1 MTRVGIVS
9 WPGSDARAVA
19 RAVRLAGGEP
29 VDLPHDAPD
38 LGGVDAV
45 VLPGGATCPEASAL
59 WPALASAA
67 DDGLPVLGVG
77 EGFAALCAAGLLP
90 GEVVRHEGGDLTCR
104 DETLRVE
111 TRDTVWTCSLDQGQP
126 VTLPVVTASVR
137 YVADDDI
144 LARLEGASQVVLR
157 RPDADATGSAYGIAG
172 LTNERGNV
180 VGLLG
185 RPDLAVEALTGPS
198 EDGRAFFTSGLTFV
212 LAAS

>member
-9 WPGSDARAVA
+9 RPGSDARATA

-38 LGGVDAV
+38 LGDVAAV
-45 VLPGGATCPEASAL
+45 VLPGGAVCPEASAL
-59 WPALASAA
+59 WPALAAA
-67 DDGLPVLGVG
+67 AAEGLPVLGVG
-77 EGFAALCAAGLLP
+77 EGFTALCAAGLLP
-90 GEVVRHEGGDLTCR
+90 GEVVRHDGALTCR

-111 TRDTVWTCSLDQGQP
+111 TRDTVWTCSLDQGQT

-137 YVADDDI
+137 YVADGDT

-157 RPDADATGSAYGIAG
+157 RPDADATGSVYGIAG

>member
-1 MTRVGIVS
+1 MTRVGIVT
-9 WPGSDARAVA
+9 WPGSDARATA

-38 LGGVDAV
+38 LADLAAV
-45 VLPGGATCPEASAL
+45 VLPGGAACPEASAL
-59 WPALASAA
+59 WGPLAAA
-67 DDGLPVLGVG
+67 AADGLPVLGVG

-90 GEVVRHEGGDLTCR
+90 GEVVRHDGALTCR

-111 TRDTVWTCSLDQGQP
+111 TRDTVWTCSLDQGQT

-137 YVADDDI
+137 YVADGDT